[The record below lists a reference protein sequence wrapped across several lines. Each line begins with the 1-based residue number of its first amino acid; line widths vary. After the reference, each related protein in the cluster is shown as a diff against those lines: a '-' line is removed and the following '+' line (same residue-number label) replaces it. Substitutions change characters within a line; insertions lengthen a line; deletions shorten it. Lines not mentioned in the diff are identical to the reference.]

1 LQLRYLKLKN
11 LSKQLRNKMSYLSAI
26 IQLLVAIPKILDLIK
41 GLFDMIKEQQEN
53 EKKREQIKSID
64 DLKKAK
70 TIQEIKNANKEITKN
85 LP

>member
-1 LQLRYLKLKN
+1 
-11 LSKQLRNKMSYLSAI
+11 MSYLSAI

-53 EKKREQIKSID
+53 EKKREQIKSIN

>member
-1 LQLRYLKLKN
+1 MQLRYLKLKN

>member
-1 LQLRYLKLKN
+1 
-11 LSKQLRNKMSYLSAI
+11 MSYLSAI